1 MLLLLG
7 SPSTWTY
14 ILPHFEQLLPAS
26 ITVSATLDE
35 NLSPQ
40 MPFSSSAEVL
50 WPHTEATGV
59 ADAMIEALLP
69 MRLSWCSEKKMW
81 QNIYLSRYLA
91 DYSTIPPSSI
101 SPSSMALSTMRAV
114 PQPSCRSHHALPMI
128 LLILREDEVGI
139 FSDVLPHMNL
149 PL

>member
-1 MLLLLG
+1 MGSTLFVLLLLE

-40 MPFSSSAEVL
+40 MPFSPGAEAL
-50 WPHTEATGV
+50 WPRTEATGV
-59 ADAMIEALLP
+59 ADTIIEALLP
-69 MRLSWCSEKKMW
+69 LSWCSEKKMW

-91 DYSTIPPSSI
+91 NYSTIPPSSI
-101 SPSSMALSTMRAV
+101 SPSSMALSTMRAL
-114 PQPSCRSHHALPMI
+114 PQI
-128 LLILREDEVGI
+128 
-139 FSDVLPHMNL
+139 
-149 PL
+149 